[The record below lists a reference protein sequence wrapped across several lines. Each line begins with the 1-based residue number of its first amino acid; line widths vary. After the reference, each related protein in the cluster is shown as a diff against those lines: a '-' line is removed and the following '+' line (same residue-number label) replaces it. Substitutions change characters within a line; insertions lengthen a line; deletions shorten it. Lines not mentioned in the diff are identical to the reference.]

1 MTPTPM
7 GLAEAIECAAL
18 HCDVQADEEQ
28 DDAAAEAAATLRAF
42 ARTLPEERAFLAAA
56 RAYITHAI
64 FGIEELPVV
73 VEADAMRERHR
84 LYEAMIDAAKAL
96 TLAEAGAEGGAGG

>member
-42 ARTLPEERAFLAAA
+42 ARTLP
-56 RAYITHAI
+56 
-64 FGIEELPVV
+64 
-73 VEADAMRERHR
+73 
-84 LYEAMIDAAKAL
+84 
-96 TLAEAGAEGGAGG
+96 